1 MREEN
6 VTFEER
12 GKIMLSDRALE
23 LIAAMAGIS
32 KDALTA
38 ALSAEGSTTGET
50 MEWDSITSLEIS
62 TIIESD
68 LNLQLTAEQSLSL
81 VNIDSLRKLLGG

>member
-1 MREEN
+1 
-6 VTFEER
+6 
-12 GKIMLSDRALE
+12 MLSDKAIE
-23 LIAAMAGIS
+23 LIAALAGLS
-32 KDALTA
+32 NDDLKQ
-38 ALSAEGSTTGET
+38 ALSAEFSTMGET

-81 VNIDSLRKLLGG
+81 VNIDSIRKLLGG